1 VADYFADTSALA
13 KRYISETGSIW
24 VRSLLDPA
32 AGAQTFIVRVA
43 AVELIAAVTRRER
56 AGSISTTDATTARTA
71 FERDLDSEY
80 QVAEVTVALVR
91 RAMRLAAAHGMR
103 GYDAMH
109 LAAALEVNEA
119 LVASASAPLILIS
132 ADVELNAA
140 AVAEGLAVKDPNA
153 HP

>member
-1 VADYFADTSALA
+1 MADYFADTSALA
-13 KRYISETGSIW
+13 KRYISEAGSAW
-24 VRSLLDPA
+24 VRGALDPA
-32 AGAQTFIVRVA
+32 AGAQTFIVRIA

-56 AGSISTTDATTARTA
+56 AGSISLADAITARTT

-80 QVAEVTVALVR
+80 QVVEVTVALVR
-91 RAMRLAAAHGMR
+91 RAMNLAAAHGMR
-103 GYDAMH
+103 GYDAVH

-119 LVASASAPLILIS
+119 LVASASPAPVLIS

-140 AVAEGLAVKDPNA
+140 AVAEGLVVEDPNA